1 MKIHNNKEITAK
13 SFGKKVIIITYLGT
27 RLIWQAI
34 KSCFGAGFWR
44 NDKPWDNKEGYKN

>member
-1 MKIHNNKEITAK
+1 MRRYNDKEVVGRFYNNK
-13 SFGKKVIIITYLGT
+13 IISATYLG
-27 RLIWQAI
+27 LKLVWQAV

>member
-1 MKIHNNKEITAK
+1 MRFHNGKEITSK
-13 SFGKKVIIITYLGT
+13 FFGSKIITATYLGA